1 MDACPHFRN
10 REVEVS
16 AVCVPVSITGRG
28 SGVLHVVGPS
38 HEVAPEHVV
47 DRLELVARKLG
58 DHIGMLRAFS
68 RSAAQ
73 ARTDPLTGL
82 LNRRSLEEEVRDLD
96 ETSSYVVAYGD
107 LDHFKQLND
116 VHDAGD
122 RALRLFARVLRDGV
136 RPGDLPARYGG
147 EECVVV
153 LPDCSV
159 DDAQMV
165 VERLRVRLEESL
177 HRGSVSPFTVSFGI
191 APARARRPFPDVV
204 ERADLALLEAKATGR
219 DRTVVRAGPA
229 EPSLPV

>member
-1 MDACPHFRN
+1 M
-10 REVEVS
+10 
-16 AVCVPVSITGRG
+16 CVPVSITGRG

-191 APARARRPFPDVV
+191 APARARRPFP
-204 ERADLALLEAKATGR
+204 RR
-219 DRTVVRAGPA
+219 RRAGRSRPPRSQGDGA
-229 EPSLPV
+229 RPHRRARRSRRTFPSGLTGSSGFSVRRVG